1 MKNHKNPKYEIGDI
15 VVVTKYGSVGKI
27 TNIKLIDGQYLY
39 EVNDS
44 GGLFKENGIMLLTDY
59 KGELFDKE
67 QIDIEY
73 KFFFG
78 DLVQV
83 KGYKDELFKVVG
95 FRTEIW
101 RYQEDAWEDI
111 IYELTRIHDG
121 EWLEADEAELI
132 LIADSEHA
140 DAFLRKFGFVYPA
153 IKTNKPLLIPP
164 PNEQLGHKIDCLL
177 DKYNDYK
184 TLYLMFHDENYVSTL
199 RTIERQ
205 LLNLSYFLNGN
216 LEKDNVDP

>member
-1 MKNHKNPKYEIGDI
+1 MKNQKYPKYEIGDI

-27 TNIKLIDGQYLY
+27 TSIKQIDGQYLY
-39 EVNDS
+39 EINES

-83 KGYKDELFKVVG
+83 KGYRDELFKVVG

-111 IYELTRIHDG
+111 IYELTRVHDG

-140 DAFLRKFGFVYPA
+140 DAFLKKFGFVYPV
-153 IKTNKPLLIPP
+153 KKVKKPLLIPAP
-164 PNEQLGHKIDCLL
+164 KEQLQHKIDRLL

-184 TLYLMFHDENYVSTL
+184 ELYSMFKDEKYMTSL
-199 RTIERQ
+199 HSIEKQ
-205 LLNLSYFLNGN
+205 LINLSLFI
-216 LEKDNVDP
+216 KDHLKKENK

>member
-1 MKNHKNPKYEIGDI
+1 MDEYGRSKFEIGDI
-15 VVVTKYGSVGKI
+15 VVIIRYGSVGKI
-27 TNIKLIDGQYLY
+27 TSIKFVDGQLLY
-39 EVNDS
+39 EVNES
-44 GGLFKENGIMLLTDY
+44 GGLFNENGIMLLADY

-83 KGYKDELFKVVG
+83 KGYREEIFKVVG

-132 LIADSEHA
+132 LVADSEHA
-140 DAFLRKFGFVYPA
+140 DSFLKKFGFVYP
-153 IKTNKPLLIPP
+153 IKKNK
-164 PNEQLGHKIDCLL
+164 K
-177 DKYNDYK
+177 
-184 TLYLMFHDENYVSTL
+184 
-199 RTIERQ
+199 TIEY
-205 LLNLSYFLNGN
+205 LNVKGTTF
-216 LEKDNVDP
+216 P

>member
-1 MKNHKNPKYEIGDI
+1 MKNPGQPKYEIGDI

-27 TNIKLIDGQYLY
+27 TSIKMLDGQYLY
-39 EVNDS
+39 EVNES

-59 KGELFDKE
+59 KGEIFDKE

-111 IYELTRIHDG
+111 IYELTRVNDG

-132 LIADSEHA
+132 LVADSEHA
-140 DAFLRKFGFVYPA
+140 DAFLKKFGFVYPVK
-153 IKTNKPLLIPP
+153 KTKKPLLIPAP
-164 PNEQLGHKIDCLL
+164 KEQLSHKIDCLL

-184 TLYLMFHDENYVSTL
+184 TLFLMFNDEKYLSNLHV
-199 RTIERQ
+199 IEKQ
-205 LLNLSYFLNGN
+205 LLNLSLYKNEN
-216 LEKDNVDP
+216 LKK

>member
-1 MKNHKNPKYEIGDI
+1 MDEYGRSKFEIGDI
-15 VVVTKYGSVGKI
+15 VVIIKYGSVGKI
-27 TNIKLIDGQYLY
+27 TSIKFVDGQLLY
-39 EVNDS
+39 EVNES
-44 GGLFKENGIMLLTDY
+44 GGLFNENGIMLLADY

-83 KGYKDELFKVVG
+83 KGYREEIFKVVG

-111 IYELTRIHDG
+111 IYELTRINDG

-132 LIADSEHA
+132 LVADSEHA
-140 DAFLRKFGFVYPA
+140 DSFLKKFGFVYP
-153 IKTNKPLLIPP
+153 IKKTKKPLNISTSK
-164 PNEQLGHKIDCLL
+164 EQLSHKIDCLL

-184 TLYLMFHDENYVSTL
+184 ALYLLFQDDEYLSCIHSIEKQL
-199 RTIERQ
+199 YHLTIAKNKRLKKQ
-205 LLNLSYFLNGN
+205 
-216 LEKDNVDP
+216 

>member
-1 MKNHKNPKYEIGDI
+1 MDNKGIPKYEIGDI
-15 VVVTKYGSVGKI
+15 VVIKKYGSVGKVTSI
-27 TNIKLIDGQYLY
+27 RLLDGQYLY

-44 GGLFKENGIMLLTDY
+44 GGLFQENGIVLLTDY

-111 IYELTRIHDG
+111 IYELTRINDG

-132 LIADSEHA
+132 LMADSEHA
-140 DAFLRKFGFVYPA
+140 DEFLKKYGFVFPV
-153 IKTNKPLLIPP
+153 KTVKKPLLLPP
-164 PNEQLGHKIDCLL
+164 PTQQLSIKIDGLL
-177 DKYNDYK
+177 DQYNDYK
-184 TLYLMFHDENYVSTL
+184 TLFNMFKDERYL
-199 RTIERQ
+199 TILNSIKKQ
-205 LLNLSYFLNGN
+205 LLNISLMRDGKL
-216 LEKDNVDP
+216 KK